1 MLPPNNIL
9 QNFESVLNDE
19 NDKKNQSYYY
29 EDEFK
34 NNTIIIELNIKLS
47 ESNTNTILLNS

>member
-1 MLPPNNIL
+1 MLSPNNIL

-29 EDEFK
+29 EDE
-34 NNTIIIELNIKLS
+34 LLYYRIKYK
-47 ESNTNTILLNS
+47 IK